1 MLPLLLEPCME
12 DMAKLTLQWYYH
24 CPSEEAGAMELYKW
38 IWAPVKACMV
48 TFLLVEKAPSSFT
61 AGDLGV

>member
-12 DMAKLTLQWYYH
+12 DMAELTLQWYYC
-24 CPSEEAGAMELYKW
+24 CPSEEAGAMELCKW